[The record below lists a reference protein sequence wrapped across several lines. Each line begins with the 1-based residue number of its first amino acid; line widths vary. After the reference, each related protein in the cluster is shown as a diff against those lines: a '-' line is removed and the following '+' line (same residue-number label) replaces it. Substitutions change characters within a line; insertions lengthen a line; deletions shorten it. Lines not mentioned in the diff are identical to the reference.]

1 MAITVNL
8 RYTGK
13 KGVAQAFARE
23 MISSGTVEK
32 IRAEKGNL
40 RYEYYLPFGEAAGD
54 ENDTILLID
63 SWENQEAIDLHHAT
77 PMMKTNT
84 ELREQYDRH
93 MTIERFIS
101 DDKIPEQ
108 DKGFIRR

>member
-13 KGVAQAFARE
+13 KGAAQAFAHE

-40 RYEYYLPFGEAAGD
+40 CYEYYLPFGETADSDD
-54 ENDTILLID
+54 EN
-63 SWENQEAIDLHHAT
+63 NC
-77 PMMKTNT
+77 
-84 ELREQYDRH
+84 
-93 MTIERFIS
+93 
-101 DDKIPEQ
+101 
-108 DKGFIRR
+108 

>member
-13 KGVAQAFARE
+13 NGAAQDFARE

-32 IRAEKGNL
+32 IRAEK
-40 RYEYYLPFGEAAGD
+40 Y
-54 ENDTILLID
+54 
-63 SWENQEAIDLHHAT
+63 DL
-77 PMMKTNT
+77 
-84 ELREQYDRH
+84 H
-93 MTIERFIS
+93 MTIERFVS

-108 DKGFIRR
+108 DKAFLRK

>member
-13 KGVAQAFARE
+13 NGAAQAFARE

-40 RYEYYLPFGEAAGD
+40 RYEYYL
-54 ENDTILLID
+54 
-63 SWENQEAIDLHHAT
+63 
-77 PMMKTNT
+77 
-84 ELREQYDRH
+84 H

-108 DKGFIRR
+108 DKGFIRS